1 VKKLKSW
8 DQPLTEAKLEETEP
22 LMARVHTLQTDEGKE
37 LSGLQI
43 MTHFLWLR
51 VQPIQA
57 RVHSMWS
64 YMGSKDPTRIS
75 KEDLPTA
82 ELEKIARQFTTLTGA
97 DTIPSSCR
105 FAPFDKEN
113 PPHSVSF
120 NSLQI
125 VLRLT
130 FHFSSLSLLKCC
142 CMQDHVFLTCL
153 PPFPEEGKVSHA
165 SVETEG
171 DTPKGS
177 VEEEIDGTNADAGSE
192 SSRSATSLSSSH
204 SKDKKSAV
212 KRKRSDD
219 DDEDSSSSNTPKP
232 KLATPTISA
241 VPSSSHAPMNLFDLT
256 DILSS

>member
-1 VKKLKSW
+1 MEEHLFHSSPRTAVHDMGGAIISIWQEAEYFDFKIAESVQNRRKKWFYIKDEKAEEQKFGLALFDLMKPVKKLKSW

-105 FAPFDKEN
+105 VTPFDKKH
-113 PPHSVSF
+113 P
-120 NSLQI
+120 SLA
-125 VLRLT
+125 V
-130 FHFSSLSLLKCC
+130 
-142 CMQDHVFLTCL
+142 
-153 PPFPEEGKVSHA
+153 
-165 SVETEG
+165 
-171 DTPKGS
+171 
-177 VEEEIDGTNADAGSE
+177 
-192 SSRSATSLSSSH
+192 SSRFSH
-204 SKDKKSAV
+204 
-212 KRKRSDD
+212 
-219 DDEDSSSSNTPKP
+219 
-232 KLATPTISA
+232 I
-241 VPSSSHAPMNLFDLT
+241 VPSFHCACAFFYCIQIFGL
-256 DILSS
+256 